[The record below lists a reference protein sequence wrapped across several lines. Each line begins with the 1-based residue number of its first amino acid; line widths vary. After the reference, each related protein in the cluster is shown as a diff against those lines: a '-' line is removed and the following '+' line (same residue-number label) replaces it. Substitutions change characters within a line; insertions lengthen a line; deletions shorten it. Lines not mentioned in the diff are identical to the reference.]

1 MQKRIEKY
9 FFLSVQQMVSLEE
22 TNYYIKQLFFLHT
35 LKHLTMNVFF
45 KKLTDNLNWK
55 I

>member
-22 TNYYIKQLFFLHT
+22 TNDYIKQLFFSTYSETSNNECFFFLN
-35 LKHLTMNVFF
+35 LLT
-45 KKLTDNLNWK
+45 T
-55 I
+55 